1 MLQLQRKQ
9 SSLNERR
16 MARPPAAAPTVPLG
30 LQDDWT
36 EKHRPPSLATMKI
49 HHTKLRALRQWFALV
64 RDGAS
69 RADRPLV
76 LLVYGKSGTGKR
88 TACEFL
94 AAEAGVALHRVD
106 VLDASTFAVPRRG
119 DDPDASFGASSR
131 PSTDWRPAPGASR
144 TRGDELMATHT
155 TREVSDPTA
164 AATAAAAADVEAGHE
179 GRVAS

>member
-119 DDPDASFGASSR
+119 DGPDASS
-131 PSTDWRPAPGASR
+131 DWRPAPGASR

-164 AATAAAAADVEAGHE
+164 AATAAAAAAPTV
-179 GRVAS
+179 

>member
-1 MLQLQRKQ
+1 
-9 SSLNERR
+9 

-119 DDPDASFGASSR
+119 DDPDASS
-131 PSTDWRPAPGASR
+131 DWRPAPGASR

-155 TREVSDPTA
+155 TRETL
-164 AATAAAAADVEAGHE
+164 AADATL
-179 GRVAS
+179 RARYASL